1 MVHNIQGHAN
11 RGASKYAGVS
21 YNKDRNNWSTQIK
34 IEDRQQYIG
43 AYDNEEEAA
52 IDYARAVLK
61 YKGKE
66 ALEQERN
73 LTRRVVVI
81 DLSDVPPQPPI
92 PKSAG
97 NIKYGASKYTGVT
110 FHKARG
116 KWNAK
121 IKINGKRSF
130 IGYYDNEEEAAI
142 DYARALYKYRGQ
154 CVLDKTRE
162 KRALETVDV
171 VKAKRERSQS
181 VGSSSSD
188 NVPASQQQP
197 PPIPKIASGQIE
209 EGAALLVSLSMKR
222 RKVEGGT
229 NTDDRR
235 KVSMSDNV
243 KCSLGE

>member
-1 MVHNIQGHAN
+1 MVHIQGHAN

-154 CVLDKTRE
+154 CVFDKTRE
-162 KRALETVDV
+162 KRALETIDI
-171 VKAKRERSQS
+171 KEAKRERSQS
-181 VGSSSSD
+181 VGSSSTD
-188 NVPASQQQP
+188 KQQQQP
-197 PPIPKIASGQIE
+197 PPIPKIAGQIE

-222 RKVEGGT
+222 RKVEGGAT
-229 NTDDRR
+229 NDDRR
-235 KVSMSDNV
+235 KVSMLDNV
-243 KCSLGE
+243 KCSL